1 MLQSAVMSW
10 KPLLLVAVAFTAALP
25 EGHAQQANP
34 AEQAELAK
42 KYPSIRIK
50 VNVGTRRRQVNGSTY
65 MKTMVMTPSV
75 AIESASTQPMA
86 VASATCLLITM
97 DTREKYTRG
106 DEELTVATNESIDIP
121 AVPKGQRRSF
131 DFAELQTQFDS
142 DRDSTNIGGDVY
154 KYFIMA
160 VFSDDNKFLH
170 FETNCQALDKHLKA
184 NPDLRIKFLGLKPGE
199 KFRTRFQ

>member
-1 MLQSAVMSW
+1 MNW
-10 KPLLLVAVAFTAALP
+10 KLSLLAVAVLTVVLP
-25 EGHAQQANP
+25 EGRTQQPDP
-34 AEQAELAK
+34 AEKAEFAK

-50 VNVGTRRRQVNGSTY
+50 TNVGTRRRQVNGSSY

-86 VASATCLLITM
+86 AASATCLLITM

-106 DEELTVATNESIDIP
+106 DEELKVATNESIEIP
-121 AVPKGQRRSF
+121 AVPKGQRRTF
-131 DFAELQTQFDS
+131 DFAELQTQFDG
-142 DRDSTNIGGDVY
+142 DRDYTNVGGDVY

-160 VFSDDNKFLH
+160 VFSDDKKFLH
-170 FETNCQALDKHLKA
+170 FETNCVALDKHLKA
-184 NPDLRIKFLGLKPGE
+184 NPDLRIKFLGMKPGE